1 MLKLIIGLFIVL
13 HGLVY
18 LVYVGQSLRLFEL
31 RPGMVWPD
39 GSWAFSKL
47 LGSQATR
54 WLAGI
59 CYVLAA
65 AGFVVGGLGIV
76 LGLAWWRPIV
86 VASALFS
93 SLIIILFWNGKLKK
107 LSDQGLYGILIN
119 AAILVAV
126 LVFRWPGSGF

>member
-1 MLKLIIGLFIVL
+1 MFKFIIGMFIVL

-54 WLAGI
+54 WLAAI

-65 AGFVVGGLGIV
+65 AGFAVGGLEIL
-76 LGLAWWRPIV
+76 LGQAWWRPIV
-86 VASALFS
+86 VASAAFS
-93 SLIIILFWNGKLKK
+93 SLIIVLFWNGKLKK
-107 LSDQGLYGILIN
+107 LNDQGLYGLLIN

-126 LVFRWPGSGF
+126 FVFRWPDFGF